1 MKNDILIYFIL
12 IFFLLIKNKSFEK
25 FSSDTD
31 ISELN
36 KNIKNS
42 FPKIGNLNMASL
54 PHGTIL
60 PFADKKENIPE
71 GWKECD
77 GTNGTPNLKGR
88 FLFGKGYSTGNK
100 HNKPMNYYSRKYDD
114 ELNNSV
120 DGNSVTQTKYDH
132 VKLLEA
138 NLPKHKHTGNTNNDG
153 SHSHGN
159 VKIMNGK
166 NGLAGFTTNDDWYHN
181 ETSGQQTGT
190 QTHSHEFTTDETG
203 GGESFEVMPPWFA
216 IIYIIKLY

>member
-25 FSSDTD
+25 FSSDTN

-42 FPKIGNLNMASL
+42 FPKIGNLKMASL
-54 PHGTIL
+54 PQGTIL

-88 FLFGKGYSTGNK
+88 FLFGKGYSLGNI

-120 DGNSVTQTKYDH
+120 DGNSITQTKYDH
-132 VKLLEA
+132 LKILES
-138 NLPKHKHTGNTNNDG
+138 NLPKHTHTGKTNNDG
-153 SHSHGN
+153 SHNHSFRKMKSLIANTAILNNDKWFYFKYLG
-159 VKIMNGK
+159 G
-166 NGLAGFTTNDDWYHN
+166 TTESTN
-181 ETSGQQTGT
+181 
-190 QTHSHEFTTDETG
+190 HSHEFTTDETG
-203 GGESFEVMPPWFA
+203 GGEPIELMPPWYA